1 MENTKLFKNLKNL
14 NKQEFNEF
22 IKFVNSP
29 YFLKRKSLPV
39 LLNELLKHY
48 PEFKISKEK
57 LFIEAF
63 PGVRYNELLA
73 RKYFSELNRMLE
85 EFLAVSS
92 FRTDKFSFAA
102 KLTEKYTEMKNYD
115 EAENTALDALKE
127 LEKNVLRNEKYYYNR
142 YIFERHLKTISNL
155 KTNLNP
161 DTDWKQAMD
170 SFVNYS
176 ALTVLQFYYII
187 LNDNKFRFDK
197 NNINLQVLND
207 LVKIYEK
214 NIIPENPM
222 AAILNNLVKAS
233 LEPDNEKYYKVIK
246 SLLYRHQSLLESHE
260 LASIYTYLHNYCF
273 VKVENGELD
282 YLEER
287 FEIVN
292 KVLENKFHLKDGF
305 MIPDMF
311 VSMVINALMLKR
323 FEWAEEFIKKFSN
336 NLPDEEKRSTELFA
350 ISACFMFKGDYRMA
364 LENLKKVKFKKYY
377 DKFKVKALNLM
388 IFYEAGYYD
397 SAFLQADTFRH
408 FISKYKSITPYVRE
422 RSGNFIKQL
431 IQLIKFRL
439 GETDD
444 PEIRDFNSVT
454 VMFRPWLMQKILEVK
469 K

>member
-1 MENTKLFKNLKNL
+1 
-14 NKQEFNEF
+14 
-22 IKFVNSP
+22 
-29 YFLKRKSLPV
+29 
-39 LLNELLKHY
+39 
-48 PEFKISKEK
+48 
-57 LFIEAF
+57 
-63 PGVRYNELLA
+63 
-73 RKYFSELNRMLE
+73 
-85 EFLAVSS
+85 
-92 FRTDKFSFAA
+92 
-102 KLTEKYTEMKNYD
+102 
-115 EAENTALDALKE
+115 
-127 LEKNVLRNEKYYYNR
+127 
-142 YIFERHLKTISNL
+142 
-155 KTNLNP
+155 
-161 DTDWKQAMD
+161 
-170 SFVNYS
+170 
-176 ALTVLQFYYII
+176 
-187 LNDNKFRFDK
+187 
-197 NNINLQVLND
+197 
-207 LVKIYEK
+207 
-214 NIIPENPM
+214 
-222 AAILNNLVKAS
+222 
-233 LEPDNEKYYKVIK
+233 
-246 SLLYRHQSLLESHE
+246 
-260 LASIYTYLHNYCF
+260 

-292 KVLENKFHLKDGF
+292 KVLENRFHLKDGF

-323 FEWAEEFIKKFSN
+323 FEWAEEFIKKFRN

-469 K
+469 KLTI